1 MMATD
6 NQQSEKFDWSAIK
19 QRFICLMEAAA
30 QCEEVTEEQADAIMA
45 ERARALAR
53 VPIASPDSDEI
64 LEVMVIRMAQERFA
78 IETRFI
84 HEVYR
89 VGDITPVPGGPDF
102 LVGVTNMRGEVLSVL
117 DLRNFFG
124 IPADPK
130 KRPQILVLGTDRPEF
145 GMLVDEVH
153 EVITVRID
161 EIAEA
166 PGSVQGVSREYLRG
180 VTEDVMLILNGD
192 VLLADERLY
201 MDERE

>member
-19 QRFICLMEAAA
+19 LRFIRLMEAAA
-30 QCEEVTEEQADAIMA
+30 QSEEITEEQADAIMA

-64 LEVMVIRMAQERFA
+64 LEVMVIQMAKERFA

-124 IPADPK
+124 IPADPE

-153 EVITVRID
+153 EVTTLRID
-161 EIAEA
+161 EIVEA

-180 VTEDVMLILNGD
+180 VTEDAMLILNGD

>member
-19 QRFICLMEAAA
+19 QRFIRLMEAAA

-64 LEVMVIRMAQERFA
+64 LEVMVIRMAKERFA

-180 VTEDVMLILNGD
+180 VTEDAMLILNGD